1 VDGPAVSTATI
12 SADFDARR
20 LTLGLALEMWGNRD
34 DARPEAEPRRA
45 ASYAIGLIDAMARE
59 LAAIRERL
67 LSETGA
73 ADGADVADA
82 PRDGRCAS

>member
-1 VDGPAVSTATI
+1 MSAAKI
-12 SADFDARR
+12 SANFDARR
-20 LTLGLALEMWGNRD
+20 LTLGLALAMWGNRD

-45 ASYAIGLIDAMARE
+45 ASYAIGLIDAMATE

-67 LSETGA
+67 MSETRTADA
-73 ADGADVADA
+73 ADEADA